1 MIILIAILGWLSGV
15 GINWLADS
23 LPLYRRVGVPR
34 CPACTA
40 PYQPIAWFAIPAVIT
55 RTWGCRY
62 CATRRQ
68 LRTLLVE
75 LLTTFG
81 AVFLYLWSRAPVSFW
96 SAFIVS
102 LIFLLII
109 VIDIEHRL
117 ILHIIT
123 FPSAVIFILLGFL
136 DPQMSLRRTLLG
148 GVVGFGIF
156 FLLYLLG
163 TLFARRY
170 TRGEGQADDEI
181 ALGFGDVTLA
191 TIIGL
196 AVGFPGVIEAL
207 LRGILAAGLFSIAYL
222 VYMKI
227 RRRYSAFTPIPYG
240 PFLILGAWWVYFLG
254 WGGLEKILG
263 M

>member
-1 MIILIAILGWLSGV
+1 MIIAIVILGWFSGV

-23 LPLYRRVGVPR
+23 LPLYRKFAVPR

-40 PYQPIAWFAIPAVIT
+40 PFPPVAWFAIPAIIS
-55 RTWGCRY
+55 RTWWCEY
-62 CATRRQ
+62 CGTRRQ
-68 LRTLLVE
+68 TRTLLVE
-75 LLTTFG
+75 LFATAGTI
-81 AVFLYLWSRAPVSFW
+81 VIYLWSSSPASFW

-102 LIFLLII
+102 VIFLLII
-109 VIDIEHRL
+109 VIDIEHKL
-117 ILHIIT
+117 ILHIVT
-123 FPSAVIFILLGFL
+123 FPAAVIFILLGFL
-136 DPQMSLRRTLLG
+136 DPDMSLGRTLLG
-148 GVVGFGIF
+148 GAVGFGIF

-163 TLFARRY
+163 TLFARTY
-170 TRGEGQADDEI
+170 ARGQDAEEDEI

-222 VYMKI
+222 IYMKV
-227 RRRYSAFTPIPYG
+227 RRRYSVFTPIPYG
-240 PFLILGAWWVYFLG
+240 PFLILGAWWVYFWG
-254 WGGLEKILG
+254 WAGLEKVLG